1 MDAEGEIEIPNDFDL
16 KKAVMDLLRVVGYLE
31 VGDSELIKDVKGHFD
46 DNFDTFSNDVIKAIG
61 DSESNVELYKKVYA
75 ALMLYSM
82 INEEL

>member
-1 MDAEGEIEIPNDFDL
+1 
-16 KKAVMDLLRVVGYLE
+16 MDLLRVVGYLE